1 MIRKIPC
8 LLLFVCFAVLFS
20 VTFLA
25 PARSPA
31 QGPGGDNCLSAKC
44 HSGLGQA
51 KYVHGPVAASVCTAC
66 HRPRKTY
73 NPDKH
78 SNSSFSIAG
87 KGKDL
92 CFICHEA
99 MQKRMT
105 GKFIHGPV
113 AMGDCIA
120 CHDPHQS
127 DAKFQMR
134 KSTTSA
140 LCFSCHENNK
150 TTREFLHGPV
160 AAGDCNVCHNPHA
173 SDYKYQLEAEGNVL
187 CFLCHEDRKAEFTR
201 KSVHKPVTEGCS
213 ACHDN
218 HSADYKFLLKNEGVA
233 LCLSCHTKMDEKIK
247 GMTVKHGA
255 LREGQCTSC
264 HTPHSSNYVRQ
275 LKQSTKQ
282 ICYGC
287 HKEIGSRVLASKFLH
302 GPVQQDDCYACH
314 DSHGSNYTKILKKF
328 FPPEFY
334 MEYKTENFAICWD
347 CHNKDVALT
356 EVTTTLT
363 GFRNGRRNLHFIHV
377 NQKKGRSCKACHEPH
392 AGDQEKHVRPSV
404 PFGSG
409 GWKLPIQFTKLAT
422 GGNCVVGCHREMTYD
437 RESPVTY

>member
-1 MIRKIPC
+1 
-8 LLLFVCFAVLFS
+8 
-20 VTFLA
+20 
-25 PARSPA
+25 
-31 QGPGGDNCLSAKC
+31 
-44 HSGLGQA
+44 
-51 KYVHGPVAASVCTAC
+51 
-66 HRPRKTY
+66 
-73 NPDKH
+73 
-78 SNSSFSIAG
+78 
-87 KGKDL
+87 
-92 CFICHEA
+92 
-99 MQKRMT
+99 MT
-105 GKFIHGPV
+105 GKFVPGPA

-134 KSTTSA
+134 KPTTSA

-150 TTREFLHGPV
+150 TNKEFLHGPV

-173 SDYKYQLEAEGNVL
+173 SEYKFQLEAESNDL

-201 KSVHKPVTEGCS
+201 KSVHKPVTESCS
-213 ACHDN
+213 SCHDN
-218 HSADYKFLLKNEGVA
+218 HSASFKFLLKNESRA
-233 LCLSCHTKMDEKIK
+233 LCLACHAKMDEKIQ
-247 GMTVKHGA
+247 TADIKHGA
-255 LREGQCTSC
+255 LKEGPCTGC

-282 ICYGC
+282 ICYTC

-314 DSHGSNYTKILKKF
+314 DSHGSPYTKILKKF

-334 MEYKTENFAICWD
+334 MEYKTENYAICWD

-363 GFRNGRRNLHFIHV
+363 GFRNGRRNLHFVHV

-392 AGDQEKHVRPSV
+392 AGDQEKHIRPDV

-422 GGNCVVGCHREMTYD
+422 GGNCIVGCHREMTYD
-437 RESPVTY
+437 RESPVQY